1 MTTVAV
7 GVLCMALGIWLGRY
21 WANVAILLLL
31 DKLELGKRSNVPG
44 EAALPARK
52 DA

>member
-21 WANVAILLLL
+21 WANVAVLRLL
-31 DKLELGKRSNVPG
+31 DKLELGKHSNATNQA
-44 EAALPARK
+44 EAVRR
-52 DA
+52 